1 MKTISLITCL
11 PPAYIR
17 FSQENL
23 CNSPNGPSHHLK
35 YHLQLKKKEYVG
47 SLRGD
52 QLWEVVRKIQGKVIM
67 QIYTS
72 AFSTDKNFQ
81 RCVHVCTLSRVLLF
95 ATPWTIACQAP
106 VSMELSRQEYWS
118 GYPFATPGGLLPRHW
133 TQGSCIG
140 RRILYH
146 WAAREAAWLH
156 TWCDLL

>member
-1 MKTISLITCL
+1 MKTIISLITCL

-118 GYPFATPGGLLPRHW
+118 GYPFATPGGLLTQALNPRFLHW
-133 TQGSCIG
+133 QADSLPLSRQGS
-140 RRILYH
+140 H
-146 WAAREAAWLH
+146 MAAYLM
-156 TWCDLL
+156 